1 MNNIKVGNI
10 ILGNNCP
17 KICVPLVADSIDG
30 INGEVLHALESKAD
44 LLELRIDY
52 YVRKNGLHNVIEAVE
67 SVRKLSNMP
76 LIFTFRTKPEG
87 GECEITQEQYSKLIL
102 EISETGYAD
111 FADVELNMG
120 EAFVEE
126 LIKKIKQTS
135 TRVIVS
141 NHDFEHTVPEDEI
154 IRRMK
159 IMEKIGADIAKVAMM
174 PVCEEDVISLLDASV
189 KMKKQLSI
197 PIITMSMGKMGAISR
212 LWGNLSGS
220 VITFASVTETS
231 APGQMRSDKVSECI
245 KLLNGGV

>member
-1 MNNIKVGNI
+1 MNTINIGNI
-10 ILGNNCP
+10 ILGNNFP
-17 KICVPLVADSIDG
+17 QICVPLVSDSMDRL
-30 INGEVLHALESKAD
+30 NEEVLQALKSKAD

-52 YVRKNGLHNVIEAVE
+52 YVRKNGLQNVINVVE
-67 SVRKLSNMP
+67 SVRKLSHMP
-76 LIFTFRTKPEG
+76 IIFTFRTKSEG

-102 EISETGYAD
+102 EISETGYVD
-111 FADVELNMG
+111 FVDIELNMG

-141 NHDFEHTVPEDEI
+141 NHDFECTVPKDEI

-174 PVCEEDVISLLDASV
+174 PVCDEDVVSLLDVSV

-231 APGQMRSDKVSECI
+231 APGQMQSDKVSECL